1 MWPTRTTPCWGS
13 DLRMEHWNNALM
25 QGPAAARSMLGSAS
39 PYDELPFFFT
49 DQYDWGMEYVGH
61 ASGEDDVILRG
72 DPAEGR
78 FVALWIAN
86 GTVRAG
92 MQVNDWDATDV
103 LRTLVGREVPRDR
116 LADESIPLAE
126 V

>member
-1 MWPTRTTPCWGS
+1 M
-13 DLRMEHWNNALM
+13 
-25 QGPAAARSMLGSAS
+25 
-39 PYDELPFFFT
+39 
-49 DQYDWGMEYVGH
+49 
-61 ASGEDDVILRG
+61 ILRG
-72 DPAEGR
+72 DPAEGQ

-92 MQVNDWDATDV
+92 MHVNDWDATDV
-103 LRTLVGREVPRDR
+103 LRALVGREVPRDR